1 MNDADRHAY
10 FAADWLSL
18 REPVDHAARAESLT
32 AAAADWLAG
41 QADATYRI
49 IDLGAGRGSNLRYL
63 APRLPARQHWCLLDH
78 DRGLLDST
86 RAEADRCTDANGA
99 PVTIETRTLDLASAD
114 LEAALDGA
122 KLVSAAAL
130 FDLVTQDWIERLAR
144 ACARRGAAVLFVLSI
159 DGHIDLAPA
168 HADDAVVFD
177 LLAAHQQRDKQFGAA
192 LGKRAPAVLRQAFEA
207 RGYTVT
213 RRSSPWQI
221 DRARAELGAALIE
234 GWRSAACEQAPQAAA
249 RIDDWAKARIRALRR
264 GELAMTVGHEDM
276 FATPGS

>member
-32 AAAADWLAG
+32 TAAADWLASQPG
-41 QADATYRI
+41 ETCRI
-49 IDLGAGRGSNLRYL
+49 VDLGAGRGSNLRYL

-78 DRGLLDST
+78 DGDLLAAART
-86 RAEADRCTDANGA
+86 QAGRCTDADGG
-99 PVTIETRTLDLASAD
+99 PVTIETRTLDLAGVD

-122 KLVSAAAL
+122 NLVSAAAL

-144 ACARRGAAVLFVLSI
+144 ACAQRGAAVLFVLSI

-192 LGKRAPAVLRQAFEA
+192 LGERAPAVLKQAFEA
-207 RGYTVT
+207 HGYTVT

-221 DRARAELGAALIE
+221 DHAKAELGAALIE
-234 GWRSAACEQAPQAAA
+234 GWRSAAREQAPHAAA
-249 RIDDWAKARIRALRR
+249 RIDGWAAARIRALHR